1 MEDRPDRWR
10 SRLSV
15 VRDSLAIAAVAAV
28 ATTATTVATTASRTA
43 RLLGR
48 VRRWAL

>member
-1 MEDRPDRWR
+1 MEDRRVER
-10 SRLSV
+10 RRGLSV

-28 ATTATTVATTASRTA
+28 ATTAIAVASRTA

-48 VRRWAL
+48 VRPGRWAL